1 MLAVVKYGM
10 QSDQVE
16 LRDVPEPQIGPED
29 VLLEVRAAG
38 VCGSD
43 VEQWKHNITYEVR
56 VPYIMGH
63 EFAGVIA
70 QVGEGAGDWREGDEV
85 VSETSAY
92 ICGHCPHCRAG
103 AYNLCPERRGFG
115 AHADGAFTRFVCV
128 PARVLHRKPPHVS
141 WAAAALTEPACVAY
155 NAVVVKSDPRP
166 GEPAVVVGPGPIG
179 LFCLQ
184 VLRAVGAT
192 PLVLVGTSADAGRL
206 ELGRKLG
213 AQAAVNVEEQDPVQ
227 VVLDLTGGYGA
238 PLVVDAA
245 GNSPALQ
252 QSLAMVARDGQITKV
267 GWGPK
272 PVGFSLDPL
281 VGKAVRLQG
290 SFSHTWRTW
299 EAVLALYAAG
309 GLDPEAMVTH
319 RLGIREWRTAYE
331 AAERREA
338 VKAVLT
344 PE

>member
-267 GWGPK
+267 GWALSRSGSRSIRWWARRCGCRGASVTPGGP
-272 PVGFSLDPL
+272 GRRCWRCTLR
-281 VGKAVRLQG
+281 AVWTPRRW
-290 SFSHTWRTW
+290 S
-299 EAVLALYAAG
+299 
-309 GLDPEAMVTH
+309 
-319 RLGIREWRTAYE
+319 RTAW
-331 AAERREA
+331 ASGSGAPRTRPQSDA
-338 VKAVLT
+338 R
-344 PE
+344 P

>member
-10 QSDQVE
+10 ANDQVE
-16 LRDVPEPQIGPED
+16 LRDVPEPTIGPED
-29 VLLEVRAAG
+29 VLLEVRATG

-43 VEQWKHNITYEVR
+43 VEQWRHNITYKVR

-63 EFAGVIA
+63 EFTGVIA
-70 QVGEGAGDWREGDEV
+70 QVGEGVEGWREGDEV

-92 ICGHCPHCRAG
+92 VCGHCPYCRAG
-103 AYNLCPERRGFG
+103 TYNLCPDRKGYG
-115 AHADGAFTRFVCV
+115 AHVDGAFTRFVRV
-128 PARVLHRKPPHVS
+128 PVRALHRKPANVS
-141 WAAAALTEPACVAY
+141 WAAAALTEPGCVAY
-155 NAVVVKSDPRP
+155 NAVVVKSAPRP
-166 GEPAVVVGPGPIG
+166 GEAAVVVGPGPIG
-179 LFCLQ
+179 LFALQ

-192 PLVLVGTSADAGRL
+192 PLVLVGTAVDATRL

-213 AQAAVNVEEQDPVQ
+213 AQVTVNVEEQDPVQ

-309 GLDPEAMVTH
+309 TLDPEAMVTH
-319 RLGIREWRTAYE
+319 RHSIREWRVAYE
-331 AAERREA
+331 AMERREA